1 MTRWHAIVRLS
12 SYGGTTALLAVVG
25 LISASVF
32 VASAG
37 SYDWG
42 VLASIQSAAALFGV
56 LVGFGWGT
64 TGAAEIARMPHASRP
79 QWFADSFTARAYLLL
94 AAYPLM
100 VLTMWTLNP
109 SHLDLVLVG
118 SLAYL
123 LPNMGAS
130 WYYIGESS
138 PSRLFLYDVLPQ
150 TCGILASVATMLITH
165 SLVAAVS
172 VQLVFNLV
180 APVLGWIVLVARS
193 SAKPDWSLRGALSQL
208 PEQRHPVIT
217 AATSALYVSAP
228 MLILN
233 AVAPTTLASYAMGE
247 RLFRI
252 AVTVFSPVLQF
263 VQGWIPEG
271 GPTHVI
277 HRMKMTLRLTPWIG
291 VLGAVSIWALGPYAV
306 FLISTG
312 KVKFGYDLSLPFAI
326 VFLAVSA
333 SQILGLACLVQLGRA
348 RDLARSTV
356 AGAIAGVPLLIVG
369 ASVWGVTGVVWAL
382 VLSEVVVLVYQ
393 AAATIHGMRHY

>member
-1 MTRWHAIVRLS
+1 M
-12 SYGGTTALLAVVG
+12 LAVVG

-64 TGAAEIARMPHASRP
+64 TGAAEVARMPHASRS

-100 VLTMWTLNP
+100 ALTMWALNP

-150 TCGILASVATMLITH
+150 TCGVLASVAAMLSTH
-165 SLVAAVS
+165 SLVVAVS

-193 SAKPDWSLRGALSQL
+193 SAKPDWSLRGALSRL

-291 VLGAVSIWALGPYAV
+291 VLGAVCIWALGPYAI

-312 KVKFGYDLSLPFAI
+312 KVQFGHDLSLPFAV

-333 SQILGLACLVQLGRA
+333 SQILGLACLIQLGRA

-356 AGAIAGVPLLIVG
+356 AGAIAGVPLLIAG
-369 ASVWGVTGVVWAL
+369 ASIWGVTGVVWAL
-382 VLSEVVVLVYQ
+382 VVSEVVVLVYQ
-393 AAATIHGMRHY
+393 AAATIYGMRHY